1 MAPKDNVMFI
11 ESYIGSQIYPIIQ
24 AFEIYTGIYSSDAS

>member
-1 MAPKDNVMFI
+1 MTHKANVMFI

-24 AFEIYTGIYSSDAS
+24 ASEIYTGICSSDAS